1 MYTVYYKP
9 ECPWSQ
15 KALKFL
21 DSNGL
26 KYSKFNVHDFGG
38 KDRVAM
44 VLYNAK
50 YLPKYKNLTVPI
62 VFKSKKY
69 IGGCTELINTN

>member
-21 DSNGL
+21 DANKM
-26 KYSKFNVHDFGG
+26 KYVKINVYDFGG
-38 KDRVAM
+38 KENVVRE
-44 VLYNAK
+44 LYNAR
-50 YLPKYKNLTVPI
+50 YLPRYTNMTVPI
-62 VFKSKKY
+62 VFKNKKY
-69 IGGCTELINTN
+69 IGGCTELMSIN